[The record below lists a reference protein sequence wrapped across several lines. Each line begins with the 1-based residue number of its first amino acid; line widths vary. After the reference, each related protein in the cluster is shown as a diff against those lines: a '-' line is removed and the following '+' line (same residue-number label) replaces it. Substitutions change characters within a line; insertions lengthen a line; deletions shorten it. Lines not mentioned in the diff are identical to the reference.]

1 MIADLED
8 REKAVQ
14 DEEENEKDEE
24 EAGESLSNSRTNHNK
39 PVVMA
44 TVVIK
49 WSSSFSAVK
58 LRFPPNVC

>member
-24 EAGESLSNSRTNHNK
+24 EAGESLSNSCTNHNN
-39 PVVMA
+39 PVVMV

-49 WSSSFSAVK
+49 W
-58 LRFPPNVC
+58 